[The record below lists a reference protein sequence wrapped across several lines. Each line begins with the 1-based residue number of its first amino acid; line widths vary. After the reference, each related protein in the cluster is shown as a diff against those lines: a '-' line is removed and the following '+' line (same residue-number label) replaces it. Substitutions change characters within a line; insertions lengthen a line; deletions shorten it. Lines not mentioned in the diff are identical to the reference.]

1 MSASYRFGEYRLDC
15 AGRRLWRTDEPV
27 ALPTKAFDCIVYLV
41 EHRDRAVGRDELIA
55 AVWGSVD
62 TSDSVLGQTI
72 LHARKALGDTGREQV
87 AIRTVPR
94 FGYQWVM
101 PPTDPAATPGA
112 PVDAA
117 EPAGESR
124 AAAAPPR
131 SWSGW
136 PRSRRFLV
144 AIVVVVAA
152 LAAALAWLGV
162 RRSQDRP
169 DGADL
174 RGPPALVLP
183 ATLTATG
190 DEPTAWIR
198 LGVMD
203 LVAERLR
210 AAGMPVVPSDNVVAL
225 VRADGTAPDA
235 AAVARQ
241 AHAGLVVAPLV
252 EQIGS
257 RWRVRI
263 QTPVGRVPPVSVTAE
278 GDDVLDAA
286 TQASHR
292 LAFALGLAT
301 TREVAPS
308 ADRIQQML
316 AKQLDAALLAGQV
329 DEAARLIDAAAPSL
343 RKVPQV
349 QLRVARLALQTG
361 KLDLAQALFADV
373 VERSSAAETDATVQ
387 ARALMGLGAI
397 ALKRNDFASA
407 FDAFDGAVRLL
418 SDQNAPWLGNAL
430 NGRAASLAA
439 QRQYEPAMA
448 DFARARAALE
458 ETGDGLALTVLDSNL
473 ASLASSRDDLHEAAQ
488 AFTRVAQRFRDYSAP
503 GFELDAR
510 INALQVHLLLLD
522 LQAAR
527 EDEQRIAALLDAE
540 PDPGRRLRAALA
552 RYELR
557 LQSGAFVEAD
567 ALLARSR
574 TEASALADP
583 ELSRIVDQLDG
594 ERALMRGQAAD
605 ALRLAERV
613 AARADNPND
622 PRGKA
627 RALWLLVQARL
638 ASNEVDDAERAQSAL
653 AQWAAHDDVPVAR
666 IYAAL
671 AAAPIAARR
680 GEAAEA
686 TRQLDAALAAAEASH
701 LPFDIVRVVT
711 AAIDDAIGAGDTTRI
726 AALVQRVSPWS
737 AQSHDAAIAQV
748 RAYEALGWQAARDSA
763 RMRADALS
771 GTSQPR

>member
-1 MSASYRFGEYRLDC
+1 M
-15 AGRRLWRTDEPV
+15 WRADEPI
-27 ALPTKAFDCIVYLV
+27 ALPSKAFDCMVYLV

-101 PPTDPAATPGA
+101 PLTLDEPAVAPAPAAVAVP
-112 PVDAA
+112 
-117 EPAGESR
+117 EPTNESR
-124 AAAAPPR
+124 APVSKPLFPPGRLWSRGALAAI
-131 SWSGW
+131 
-136 PRSRRFLV
+136 LV
-144 AIVVVVAA
+144 VIAA
-152 LAAALAWLGV
+152 LAGALGWWALHRLQGGRDV
-162 RRSQDRP
+162 
-169 DGADL
+169 ANL
-174 RGPPALVLP
+174 RGNPALVLP
-183 ATLTATG
+183 AALASTG
-190 DEPTAWIR
+190 DEPTGWIR

-203 LVAERLR
+203 HVAERLR

-225 VRADGTAPDA
+225 VHNDGTAPDVA
-235 AAVARQ
+235 ALVRQ
-241 AHAGLVVAPLV
+241 THAGLVVAPAV

-263 QTPVGRVPPVSVTAE
+263 QTPFGRAPPVNVSAE

-301 TREVAPS
+301 TRDVAPT
-308 ADRIQQML
+308 ADRAQQML
-316 AKQLDAALLAGQV
+316 AKQLDAALLAGKV
-329 DEAARLIDAAAPSL
+329 DEAARLVDAAAPSL
-343 RKVPQV
+343 RKLPQV

-361 KLDLAQALFADV
+361 KQDLARELFADV
-373 VERSSAAETDATVQ
+373 VARSSADSESTVR

-397 ALKRNDFASA
+397 ALQRNDFPHA
-407 FDAFDGAVRLL
+407 FESFDGAVRLL
-418 SDQNAPWLGNAL
+418 SDESAPWLGNAL
-430 NGRAASLAA
+430 TGRAASLAA
-439 QRQYEPAMA
+439 QRKYEPAMA

-488 AFTRVAQRFRDYSAP
+488 AFARVAQQFRDYSAP

-510 INALQVHLLLLD
+510 INALQVNLLLLD
-522 LQAAR
+522 LRAAR
-527 EDEQRIAALLDAE
+527 ADDERISALLAAE
-540 PDPGRRLRAALA
+540 PDPRRRLRAALA
-552 RYELR
+552 RYEL
-557 LQSGAFVEAD
+557 LAQTGAFAEAD
-567 ALLARSR
+567 ALLARCRTDAGEVEDAEISR
-574 TEASALADP
+574 D
-583 ELSRIVDQLDG
+583 IDQLDG
-594 ERALMRGQAAD
+594 ERALARGQASD

-613 AARADNPND
+613 NAREYNPND

-627 RALWLLVQARL
+627 RALLLLVQARM
-638 ASNEVDDAERAQSAL
+638 ASNNVDDAQRAQRTL
-653 AQWAAHDDVPVAR
+653 ADWAAHDDLPVAR

-680 GEAAEA
+680 GDAAEA
-686 TRQLDAALAAAEASH
+686 TRQLDTALAAAEAERV
-701 LPFDIVRVVT
+701 PYDIVRVVM
-711 AAIDDAIGAGDTTRI
+711 ASIDDAISARDSSRI

-737 AQSHDAAIAQV
+737 AQSYDAAIAEM
-748 RAYEALGWQAARDSA
+748 RAYKALGWNAALEGA
-763 RMRADALS
+763 RVRAEQLS
-771 GTSQPR
+771 GASQPQ